1 MHVIAAKAVALSEA
15 LKPEFKIYQQQ
26 VLDNARTMAA
36 TLQNRG
42 YHIVS
47 GGTDNHLFLLSLL
60 GRDVTGKDAEIR
72 LGQANITLNKNT
84 VPGETRSPFITSGL
98 RIGTPAMTTRGFGAT
113 ESKQVAEWIADI
125 LDDMSNQDLLA
136 RVKKEVVALCRRFP
150 VYVNKNIDTSGSE

>member
-1 MHVIAAKAVALSEA
+1 M
-15 LKPEFKIYQQQ
+15 
-26 VLDNARTMAA
+26 
-36 TLQNRG
+36 
-42 YHIVS
+42 
-47 GGTDNHLFLLSLL
+47 LSLL